1 MIILSPLMDAKNIFI
16 ACGHRKQSITW
27 EKQGDSEWTY
37 IGVGED
43 YKEALVA
50 ELVAARFREPLLYLV
65 SDRNTVHEVGTHMA
79 AFAIGQLLPRQGLTL
94 TDKTFTAMMEF
105 NKIGVVKISR

>member
-1 MIILSPLMDAKNIFI
+1 MDAKNILI
-16 ACGHRKQSITW
+16 ACEYYKETITW
-27 EKQGDSEWTY
+27 EKQGDSEWLY

-50 ELVAARFREPLLYLV
+50 QLIAARFQDPLLYLV
-65 SDRNTVHEVGTHMA
+65 SDRNTAHEVGIHIA
-79 AFAIGQLLPRQGLTL
+79 ASAIGQLLPRQGLTL
-94 TDKTFTAMMEF
+94 TDKSFKAMMEF